1 VLLSPSIALLQL
13 SGCTVVAMS
22 TCRITRR
29 CRVFSISQSSVALA
43 PHRYPPPA
51 PAFSLTRRPLTL
63 PGIDAR
69 TRAELTAFVKE
80 RVVPFVGVQPEGLP
94 DLPLAPT
101 GSLVHAPPLSP
112 VVRRSFSP
120 LRRALRG

>member
-1 VLLSPSIALLQL
+1 
-13 SGCTVVAMS
+13 MS
-22 TCRITRR
+22 TCRIIQR
-29 CRVFSISQSSVALA
+29 CRVFSNSQSSIALA
-43 PHRYPPPA
+43 PHRHPPPPRA
-51 PAFSLTRRPLTL
+51 PAFSPTRRPLTL
-63 PGIDAR
+63 AGIDAR